1 MSVYDLPTS
10 RTQKGA
16 IAIEIIFCI
25 MAILITALRIYSRQK
40 TKALGSDDALVCVA
54 TVLSIAFCVTCIF
67 CIRYMFIGLPAK
79 DVPLN
84 ADYETAFKWGYAMGV
99 VYNPILA
106 LTKLSVLMFMLRFSG
121 VVQGIRYLTWAIFAF
136 NTCQM
141 VAMFT
146 VVVFQCV
153 PFAKNWNGS
162 LEGRCVDTWAFT
174 IATSTLT
181 IITDVVC
188 ITLPLYILAGLNMS
202 SRKKLGL
209 MVVFGFG
216 ILTTVFS
223 CIRLYFLYQTF
234 HSTNPDDATSI
245 TFTFSAIEVNLA
257 IVAASAPGIWPLIS
271 GRLGTRTRGSGSGGA
286 SYGRDYKK
294 SGWIKT
300 NSSTM
305 PTQRHVNGEIDLRDM
320 SDHNHAQVYRGSSLS
335 DSKEDILPGRQ
346 HDEQG
351 IRKTTKVDFIVSD
364 R

>member
-40 TKALGSDDALVCVA
+40 TKALGSG
-54 TVLSIAFCVTCIF
+54 
-67 CIRYMFIGLPAK
+67 IRYMFIGLPAK

-216 ILTTVFS
+216 IL

-300 NSSTM
+300 NNSTM

-320 SDHNHAQVYRGSSLS
+320 SDHNHT
-335 DSKEDILPGRQ
+335 Q